1 MLKTSAK
8 EPCESMLIEKIHVLS
23 SLKRR
28 LLFDGLGRYV

>member
-23 SLKRR
+23 ALKWR
-28 LLFDGLGRYV
+28 LFFDGLVRYV